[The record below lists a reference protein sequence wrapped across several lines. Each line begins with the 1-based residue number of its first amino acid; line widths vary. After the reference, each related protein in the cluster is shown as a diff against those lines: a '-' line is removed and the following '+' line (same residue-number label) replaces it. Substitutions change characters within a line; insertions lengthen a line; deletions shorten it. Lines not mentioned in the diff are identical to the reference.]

1 MSRTNL
7 TIRTIDLPLA
17 PATQLLIT
25 ARLLEH
31 CAAKFAHQA
40 QILTTA
46 RLAEAAVRCRDHA
59 IEALKTA
66 EVYREQAATM
76 CLLKSK

>member
-1 MSRTNL
+1 MSANL
-7 TIRTIDLPLA
+7 TIRTIDLPLS

-40 QILTTA
+40 EILTNA
-46 RLAEAAVRCRDHA
+46 RLAEAAVRVNDHA
-59 IEALKTA
+59 REALATA
-66 EVYREQAATM
+66 DLYRKQATRMQKIGAT
-76 CLLKSK
+76 S